1 MSATA
6 RLSRASRQSD
16 RRGQNASVSDRLWRL
31 LGVAAVLIACSID
44 TAGARPLGDFGRP
57 RESFIHDELMPGVGR
72 ARATLFGE
80 PASAF
85 NLTDQ
90 EEEMHDRVW
99 RFLVAPYAE
108 AWFFDTVVELQ
119 RTRLIG
125 AVDKNVRPDRY
136 VHWLRKTRY
145 ESSRIRFRTIADDA
159 NSDVDTAPSTFR
171 SICLVL
177 EVDRQRAVASRELQG
192 LGHDEVLER
201 RAENEM
207 FIAWFTR
214 AIRYR
219 YESYSFALDY
229 LLVETPHEEA
239 IEADAEITALAI
251 YVDRAERGDFC
262 SDVDIGGYDDGEAI
276 PARELIG
283 PAGEGEYLK

>member
-1 MSATA
+1 
-6 RLSRASRQSD
+6 
-16 RRGQNASVSDRLWRL
+16 VSDRLSRL
-31 LGVAAVLIACSID
+31 LGVAAVLVACG
-44 TAGARPLGDFGRP
+44 TATADARPLGDFGRP
-57 RESFIHDELMPGVGR
+57 RESIIHDELMPGAGR
-72 ARATLFGE
+72 VRATVFGE
-80 PASAF
+80 PVSAF

-99 RFLVAPYAE
+99 RFLVAAYAE
-108 AWFFDTVVELQ
+108 GWFMDTVVELQ

-125 AVDKNVRPDRY
+125 ALDRYFRPDRY
-136 VHWLRKTRY
+136 VRWLRRTRY
-145 ESSRIRFRTIADDA
+145 ESSRIRFRTIADHA

-171 SICLVL
+171 SICRVL
-177 EVDRQRAVASRELQG
+177 EVDRQRAVASRELEG
-192 LGHDEVLER
+192 LGHGDVVER

-239 IEADAEITALAI
+239 IEADAEISALAI

-262 SDVDIGGYDDGEAI
+262 SDEDLDGYDDTEGI
-276 PARELIG
+276 PSRVLIG
-283 PAGEGEYLK
+283 PAGEGDYLK